1 MALLTAHFDVS
12 GVSFLIIK
20 DKKNTE
26 FFNFPYVYSKGT
38 LSNQCTKKQFYSRLI
53 EKVLS
58 DRDIKI
64 STCDILTCGFSD
76 TPELELK
83 TKYSVELFDLI
94 ENTEGFI
101 PVFINNHSFIT
112 KGVVNTQNLI
122 KEEDNSSVNDFG
134 EYDQIANLEAYP
146 QTIPDDLSSQVSL
159 DAKLCENIP
168 NSLRFESGRKIVFT
182 GGRFSQGIIDKE
194 LNYILILEILRGLGV
209 FDVYLDT
216 SNSFALTRTMQM
228 YDRSLVP
235 NIQDYFENTGLFIR
249 TGGACE
255 CLLSTG
261 SENDKFIEIEENKV
275 FVLPLNL
282 ENSARLSLK
291 SRELGTIDVHTN
303 GGVVGLV
310 FDTRLAGESI
320 YSDVRLLNDSI
331 KQFEDTLKG

>member
-12 GVSFLIIK
+12 GVNFLIK
-20 DKKNTE
+20 RDKKNTE

-38 LSNQCTKKQFYSRLI
+38 LSNQCNKKQFYSRLI
-53 EKVLS
+53 EKVLT
-58 DRDIKI
+58 DRDIKV
-64 STCDILTCGFSD
+64 STCDILTCGFSNI
-76 TPELELK
+76 PELELK
-83 TKYSVELFDLI
+83 TKYSVELSDLI
-94 ENTEGFI
+94 ENTEGFV
-101 PVFINNHSFIT
+101 PVFVNNQSFIT
-112 KGVVNTQNLI
+112 KGVANSQNLNE
-122 KEEDNSSVNDFG
+122 KEDESLENDFG

-146 QTIPDDLSSQVSL
+146 QTIPDDLSSQINV

-168 NSLRFESGRKIVFT
+168 KNLRFESGRKIVFT

-228 YDRSLVP
+228 YDRSLIP
-235 NIQDYFENTGLFIR
+235 NIQDYFENTGLFVR

-261 SENDKFIEIEENKV
+261 LGNDKFIEIEENKV

-282 ENSARLSLK
+282 ENSAKLSIK

-320 YSDVRLLNDSI
+320 YSDVRLLNDSV
-331 KQFEDTLKG
+331 KQFEDALKG